1 MKKYT
6 LFERLHFLHRIW
18 RYKNR
23 TEPDTVRFIRDFVK
37 KDGVVLDIGANKG
50 IVSWFLC
57 KAVGINGRVLSF
69 EPQPELIPVL
79 EGLKTT
85 FGLEGLTIFNIG
97 LAETLGTKTLFRACS
112 GSTGNMVASAGGSDE
127 LLSVEVTTLDHFL
140 NQIGLPD
147 INFIKCDVDGF
158 EDKVLMGSS
167 ETLKRC
173 KPALLIEI
181 SQCDLDRIREYLAL
195 FGYSNC
201 CFMFKNKI
209 HPAKLS
215 GELPFRHKN
224 APYRNFLFI
233 HDNDLRLRGF

>member
-6 LFERLHFLHRIW
+6 LFQRLHFLHRIW

-112 GSTGNMVASAGGSDE
+112 GST
-127 LLSVEVTTLDHFL
+127 
-140 NQIGLPD
+140 
-147 INFIKCDVDGF
+147 
-158 EDKVLMGSS
+158 
-167 ETLKRC
+167 
-173 KPALLIEI
+173 
-181 SQCDLDRIREYLAL
+181 
-195 FGYSNC
+195 
-201 CFMFKNKI
+201 
-209 HPAKLS
+209 
-215 GELPFRHKN
+215 
-224 APYRNFLFI
+224 
-233 HDNDLRLRGF
+233 

>member
-1 MKKYT
+1 
-6 LFERLHFLHRIW
+6 
-18 RYKNR
+18 
-23 TEPDTVRFIRDFVK
+23 
-37 KDGVVLDIGANKG
+37 
-50 IVSWFLC
+50 
-57 KAVGINGRVLSF
+57 
-69 EPQPELIPVL
+69 
-79 EGLKTT
+79 
-85 FGLEGLTIFNIG
+85 
-97 LAETLGTKTLFRACS
+97 
-112 GSTGNMVASAGGSDE
+112 MVASAGGSDE

-158 EDKVLMGSS
+158 EDKVLIGSS

-173 KPALLIEI
+173 KQALLIEI

-195 FGYSNC
+195 FCYSNC
-201 CFMFKNKI
+201 WFMFKHKI

-224 APYRNFLFI
+224 ALYRNFLFI